1 MTERDYTVR
10 YPVNGALERPAELA
24 AFTDLP
30 LSEDR
35 PADVTTGLVS
45 LGFIWAAIKRSGRVL
60 GVLAIVGFLVGI
72 GFFVAKPPAYK
83 AQTSVLIT
91 YGIGQN
97 PSLEVLDDQAI
108 AQSHAVASL
117 AMNKLGIHESLGS
130 FAASYTVSVI
140 TERVVQIT
148 ASAPTGTAA
157 VSRASAVASEF
168 LQFMAR
174 QEETTQNV
182 VVQSM
187 QQELTQDLQNEASLN
202 AQISTVKSE
211 QKTPAQQAKLTTL
224 RGQQSQVALTISS
237 LQGTLAQTETG
248 SQTLPAVKGTVI
260 LDPATVE
267 PYSKTKYLVSY
278 ALYGIIGGV
287 ALGLGIV
294 VIGALV
300 SDKLRRRDDIA
311 RALGAPVGLSVG
323 PIKLSRKV
331 PPSRRG
337 LAAVDDPDIKR
348 VAAHLRGA
356 TSTKERRVTLAVVPV
371 DDPAVAAASLVALA
385 ISYAEQGRKVMLVD
399 LAGGAPTG
407 VLFDRKSPG
416 VGMVRVQQASLMLAV
431 PNAAEITSSAPT
443 DHGSAAA
450 RHSGFGDEV
459 ANAYAS
465 VDVLLTLCTLD
476 PARGGDYLATWADHA
491 VVVVTGGRSSWTK
504 LQATGEMLRLAGM
517 SLASTVLVGADESDE
532 SLGSLSSG
540 PDALFG
546 VGR

>member
-1 MTERDYTVR
+1 MTERDYTIR
-10 YPVNGALERPAELA
+10 HPVNGAPDGPAELA
-24 AFTDLP
+24 AFTDFP
-30 LSEDR
+30 MSEDR

-45 LGFIWAAIKRSGRVL
+45 LGFIWGAIKRSVRL
-60 GVLAIVGFLVGI
+60 LCALAIVGCLLGI

-108 AQSHAVASL
+108 AQSHTVARL
-117 AMNKLGIHESLGS
+117 AMDKLGIHESLGS
-130 FAASYTVSVI
+130 FAASYTVNVI

-148 ASAPTGTAA
+148 ASAPTGSEA
-157 VSRASAVASEF
+157 VSRAGAVASEF
-168 LQFMAR
+168 LQFMAQ

-182 VVQSM
+182 VVQTM
-187 QQELTQDLQNEASLN
+187 QQELTQDLGIEASLN
-202 AQISTVKSE
+202 TQISTVKAK

-224 RGQQSQVALTISS
+224 QGQANQAAQTVSS
-237 LQGTLAQTETG
+237 LQGTLAETETG

-260 LDPATVE
+260 LDPATAE
-267 PYSKTKYLVSY
+267 PYSKTKDLVTY
-278 ALYGIIGGV
+278 AVYGIVGGV

-294 VIGALV
+294 VIGALI

-323 PIKLSRKV
+323 PIKLSRKL

-337 LAAVDDPDIKR
+337 LKAVADPDIKR
-348 VAAHLRGA
+348 VADHLRAA
-356 TSTKERRVTLAVVPV
+356 TSTKERPVKLAVVPA
-371 DDPAVAAASLVALA
+371 DDPAVAALALVALA
-385 ISYAEQGRKVMLVD
+385 ISLAEQGRKVMLVD
-399 LAGGAPTG
+399 LARG
-407 VLFDRKSPG
+407 VPAADLLGRKSPG
-416 VGMVRVQQASLMLAV
+416 VGKVRAQEASLMLAV
-431 PNAAEITSSAPT
+431 PNADEIAPKAPADLGSPTARRSA
-443 DHGSAAA
+443 
-450 RHSGFGDEV
+450 FGDEI
-459 ANAYAS
+459 AAAYAS

-476 PARGGDYLATWADHA
+476 PARGADHLATWANRA

-504 LQATGEMLRLAGM
+504 LQATSEMLRVAGL
-517 SLASTVLVGADESDE
+517 SLSSTVLVGADESDE
-532 SLGSLSSG
+532 SLGSLGPG